1 MLPSTRLRL
10 QMSASITT
18 SNETATPT
26 ENVVLLIGELR
37 GISRKTETKSGA
49 LMVRRV
55 ISIAR
60 HWTDADGRF
69 HEDYDEFELSSWGQV
84 AEKIMEV
91 GNGALVRV
99 KGRVK
104 VERWSE
110 GGDTKSAVR
119 IAAEQITVLCY

>member
-1 MLPSTRLRL
+1 MLPRARLRIFT
-10 QMSASITT
+10 MSASTT

-26 ENVVLLIGELR
+26 ENVVYLIGELR
-37 GISRKTETKSGA
+37 GISRQTETKSGA

-60 HWTDADGRF
+60 HWTDNDGRF

-104 VERWSE
+104 VEKWTE

>member
-1 MLPSTRLRL
+1 
-10 QMSASITT
+10 MSASTT
-18 SNETATPT
+18 VNETATPT
-26 ENVVLLIGELR
+26 ENVVLLIGEMR
-37 GISRKTETKSGA
+37 GVSRQTETKTGS

-60 HWTDADGRF
+60 HWTDNEGRF
-69 HEDYDEFELSSWGQV
+69 HEDFDEFELSSWGQV

-104 VERWSE
+104 VEKWSE

-119 IAAEQITVLCY
+119 IAAESIAVLCY

>member
-1 MLPSTRLRL
+1 
-10 QMSASITT
+10 MSASTT
-18 SNETATPT
+18 VNETATPT
-26 ENVVLLIGELR
+26 ENVVLLIGEMR
-37 GISRKTETKSGA
+37 GVSRQTETKTGS

-60 HWTDADGRF
+60 HWTDSEGRF
-69 HEDYDEFELSSWGQV
+69 HEDFDDFELSRWGQV

-91 GNGALVRV
+91 QNGALVRV

-110 GGDTKSAVR
+110 GGETKSAVR
-119 IAAEQITVLCY
+119 IAAESVSVLCY

>member
-1 MLPSTRLRL
+1 
-10 QMSASITT
+10 MSASTIV
-18 SNETATPT
+18 NETATPT
-26 ENVVLLIGELR
+26 ENVVLLIGEMR
-37 GISRKTETKSGA
+37 GVSRQTETKTGS

-60 HWTDADGRF
+60 HWTDNEGRF
-69 HEDYDEFELSSWGQV
+69 HEDFDEFELSSWGQV

-104 VERWSE
+104 VEKWSE

-119 IAAEQITVLCY
+119 IAAESISVLCY

>member
-1 MLPSTRLRL
+1 MLPPTRLRIFT
-10 QMSASITT
+10 MSASTT

-26 ENVVLLIGELR
+26 ENVVYLIGELR
-37 GISRKTETKSGA
+37 GISRQTETKSGA

-60 HWTDADGRF
+60 HWTDNDGRF
-69 HEDYDEFELSSWGQV
+69 HEEYDDFELSSWGQV
-84 AEKIMEV
+84 AEKIIEI

-104 VERWSE
+104 VEKWNE

>member
-1 MLPSTRLRL
+1 
-10 QMSASITT
+10 MSASITAT
-18 SNETATPT
+18 TNETATPT
-26 ENVVLLIGELR
+26 ENVVYLIGELR
-37 GISRKTETKSGA
+37 GISRQTETKTGA

-55 ISIAR
+55 ISVAR

-91 GNGALVRV
+91 QNGALVRV

-104 VERWSE
+104 VEKWSD
-110 GGDTKSAVR
+110 GGETKSAVR
-119 IAAEQITVLCY
+119 IAAENVTVLCY

>member
-1 MLPSTRLRL
+1 
-10 QMSASITT
+10 
-18 SNETATPT
+18 
-26 ENVVLLIGELR
+26 
-37 GISRKTETKSGA
+37 
-49 LMVRRV
+49 MVRRS

-60 HWTDADGRF
+60 HWTDIEGRF

-84 AEKIMEV
+84 AEKILDI

-104 VERWSE
+104 VEKWSE

-119 IAAEQITVLCY
+119 IAAENVTVLCF

>member
-1 MLPSTRLRL
+1 
-10 QMSASITT
+10 MSASTT
-18 SNETATPT
+18 VNETATPT
-26 ENVVLLIGELR
+26 ENVVLLIGEMR
-37 GISRKTETKSGA
+37 GVSRQTETKTGS

-60 HWTDADGRF
+60 HWTDNEGRF
-69 HEDYDEFELSSWGQV
+69 HEDFDEFELSSWGQV

-110 GGDTKSAVR
+110 GGETKSAVR
-119 IAAEQITVLCY
+119 IAAESISVLCY

>member
-1 MLPSTRLRL
+1 
-10 QMSASITT
+10 MSASTT

-26 ENVVLLIGELR
+26 ENVVYLIGELR
-37 GISRKTETKSGA
+37 GISRQTETKSGA

-60 HWTDADGRF
+60 HWTDNDGRF
-69 HEDYDEFELSSWGQV
+69 HEEYDDFELSSWGQV
-84 AEKIMEV
+84 AEKIIEI

-104 VERWSE
+104 VEKWNE

-119 IAAEQITVLCY
+119 IAAEQVTVLCY

>member
-1 MLPSTRLRL
+1 MSEST
-10 QMSASITT
+10 T
-18 SNETATPT
+18 NETTATPT
-26 ENVVLLIGELR
+26 ENVVYLIGELR
-37 GISRKTETKSGA
+37 AISRKTETKTGA
-49 LMVRRV
+49 LMVRRS

-60 HWTDADGRF
+60 HWTDIEGRF

-84 AEKIMEV
+84 AEKILDI

-104 VERWSE
+104 VEKWSE

-119 IAAEQITVLCY
+119 IAAENVTVLCF

>member
-1 MLPSTRLRL
+1 
-10 QMSASITT
+10 MSASTIV
-18 SNETATPT
+18 NETATPT
-26 ENVVLLIGELR
+26 ENVVLLIGEMR
-37 GISRKTETKSGA
+37 GVSRQTETKTGS

-60 HWTDADGRF
+60 HWTDNEGRF
-69 HEDYDEFELSSWGQV
+69 HEDFDEFELSSWGQV

-104 VERWSE
+104 VEKWSE
-110 GGDTKSAVR
+110 DGATKSAVR
-119 IAAEQITVLCY
+119 IAAESVAVLCY

>member
-1 MLPSTRLRL
+1 MST
-10 QMSASITT
+10 A
-18 SNETATPT
+18 NETAASPT
-26 ENVVLLIGELR
+26 ENVVYLIGELR
-37 GISRKTETKSGA
+37 GISRKTETKTGA

-55 ISIAR
+55 ISVAR
-60 HWTDADGRF
+60 HWTDSNGQF

-84 AEKIMEV
+84 AEKISEV

-110 GGDTKSAVR
+110 DGATKSAVR
-119 IAAEQITVLCY
+119 IAAEQVTVLCY

>member
-1 MLPSTRLRL
+1 
-10 QMSASITT
+10 MSASTT
-18 SNETATPT
+18 VNETATPT
-26 ENVVLLIGELR
+26 ENVVLLIGEMR
-37 GISRKTETKSGA
+37 GVSRQTETKTGS

-84 AEKIMEV
+84 AEKIIEIK
-91 GNGALVRV
+91 NGALVRV

-104 VERWSE
+104 VEKWTDGAE
-110 GGDTKSAVR
+110 TKSAVR
-119 IAAEQITVLCY
+119 IAAENVTILCY

>member
-1 MLPSTRLRL
+1 
-10 QMSASITT
+10 MSASTT
-18 SNETATPT
+18 ANETATPT
-26 ENVVLLIGELR
+26 ENVVLLIGEMR
-37 GISRKTETKSGA
+37 GVSRQTETKTGS

-60 HWTDADGRF
+60 HWTDSEGRF
-69 HEDYDEFELSSWGQV
+69 HEDFDDFELSSWGQV

-91 GNGALVRV
+91 QNGALVRV

-110 GGDTKSAVR
+110 GGETKSAVR
-119 IAAEQITVLCY
+119 IAAESVSVLCY

>member
-1 MLPSTRLRL
+1 
-10 QMSASITT
+10 MSASTT
-18 SNETATPT
+18 VNETATPT
-26 ENVVLLIGELR
+26 ENVVLLIGEMR
-37 GISRKTETKSGA
+37 GVSRQTETKTGS

-60 HWTDADGRF
+60 HWTDNEGRF
-69 HEDYDEFELSSWGQV
+69 HEDFDEFELSSWGQV

-99 KGRVK
+99 KGRVM
-104 VERWSE
+104 VEKWSE

-119 IAAEQITVLCY
+119 IAAESVSVLCY